1 MVVQQHHHH
10 IRQHH
15 LGDDVQGCFLGKVSG
30 EVDFREELQHH
41 QMTSSC
47 HLRRNAKVVDGVLV
61 GIFLTLLTSDHE
73 VLHRF
78 VTVECKSMAWS
89 ADLSRSSADL
99 RSGVL
104 ICHCVAILKISPYKK
119 EHHVSARRFDALN
132 DRASSDDVT
141 SMEVVQDSQEPINCD
156 DVQCNIIDNMEQVIT
171 FTVSKRPVT

>member
-1 MVVQQHHHH
+1 MSKGVMLSTVRTLAICMVVQQHHHH

-104 ICHCVAILKISPYKK
+104 ICHCVAILKS
-119 EHHVSARRFDALN
+119 VF
-132 DRASSDDVT
+132 T
-141 SMEVVQDSQEPINCD
+141 
-156 DVQCNIIDNMEQVIT
+156 T
-171 FTVSKRPVT
+171 FMPF